1 MLMMRGRQLREKLM
15 AAEPMMDPRKEMLMM
30 RGRQLREEMIGGPG
44 YCAKDPFFKGR
55 RMEEK
60 AAPAVAEREYG
71 VSSDFASITLD
82 FGDFSYMS
90 TTVRR
95 LAEEKAVD
103 APVPASVGA
112 KGFDP
117 LRATALAKLAA
128 AAACAPAGFEMKD
141 GALVVRSGV
150 AADALAK
157 DALVAL
163 AACAECSVPKSLA
176 AELAAMRS
184 NLTAAASAAG
194 APVTIVGHG
203 ASGALATLAA
213 LELADAGVPVSELV
227 TFGAPRVGNKA
238 FASHFEDSVAFPA

>member
-1 MLMMRGRQLREKLM
+1 MAKAKDPMMDLKMMRGRQL
-15 AAEPMMDPRKEMLMM
+15 KEM
-30 RGRQLREEMIGGPG
+30 GGPG
-44 YCAKDPFFKGR
+44 VCVKDPFFGR

-117 LRATALAKLAA
+117 LRTTALAKLASA
-128 AAACAPAGFEMKD
+128 AAGAP
-141 GALVVRSGV
+141 VVRSGV

-176 AELAAMRS
+176 AELAAIRANM
-184 NLTAAASAAG
+184 TAAAAAAG
-194 APVTIVGHG
+194 VPMTIVGHG
-203 ASGALATLAA
+203 ASGALATLA
-213 LELADAGVPVSELV
+213 
-227 TFGAPRVGNKA
+227 
-238 FASHFEDSVAFPA
+238 